1 MAASSLESPGA
12 RRHLGPID
20 PCDGKSAR
28 HRAELGIE
36 DSREEVGAAQVP
48 AVPFVAGARQPAP
61 ARPPGRRSQRPKTAP
76 LPPPRPAFVR
86 HLHSRQR
93 PCPPPPVPPPG

>member
-48 AVPFVAGARQPAP
+48 AVPFVAGGHPPAP
-61 ARPPGRRSQRPKTAP
+61 ARPPRPPSQHPKT
-76 LPPPRPAFVR
+76 PPPRPPRPHCV
-86 HLHSRQR
+86 LPLPPRQR
-93 PCPPPPVPPPG
+93 HCAAPPP